1 MDRASDFPRHEV
13 KNGKRS
19 FDRLAAEWWLV
30 LLLATALVVCSVATN
45 LSQRIDML
53 FYDLVQRHSSHAP
66 QPQILLVSIDDH
78 SLAEL
83 GPWPWPRARE
93 ALLLEELAKGKPRA
107 VALDLLLV
115 DPGDPLGDNRLAKA
129 IASGPPTYLP
139 MYFDV
144 SGQEGTGFDVVKPL
158 PIFAE
163 GAAGLGQV
171 SLTPDTDGIV
181 RRAYLSYSDGQR
193 SWPHL
198 VTWLAGTARSNSI
211 PTATNK
217 TTPSLEARDPVMIA
231 YAGSRGSF
239 ATIQAVSVIRGE
251 VPTAAIAGRLVLVG
265 VTATGLGDN
274 YSTPVGSD
282 RTLMPG
288 LEIQAN
294 LLDTILSKRLAT
306 PAEGACLYV
315 FALAPLLAMM
325 LSLRRMPPRWTIW
338 ALVGLIATVLVTA
351 GALLAFGRL
360 WIGPGSA
367 LAGLMVV
374 YPLWNW
380 RRLAAVS
387 VLIGEELE
395 RLEAE
400 HDPLE
405 RARPNLAREDFVG
418 RQIKLLRSAINRER
432 DMRRFLVDRINQ
444 MPDAVLV
451 TDTADRVAIANQ
463 AAGDLWHSLGGRGSL
478 TSGRQLLGLL
488 SPSKAIAQMEAPA
501 AGSWQAE
508 IEAPDGRTFALRF
521 EPQRAADETTIGAV
535 IRIVDATEARLAQRQ
550 REDVLQL
557 LSHDMRSPQ
566 VSILTLLES
575 EEAKHVA
582 PGLVRRLRGYADITL
597 KLADGFV
604 HLARA
609 QTLRFEPQPVD
620 MVDLVQEAADS
631 LWPQARAQSAEIVC
645 RVPEAELWVLG
656 DRSLLARMMVNL
668 IDNAVRYSRAGQII
682 EVTLTTELALGG
694 SVCVASVAD
703 QGPGMDSEQLE
714 RLFQRFQSGGTPR
727 INMGGGVGL
736 GLAFVH
742 ATVLRHAGRIKC
754 NSTQGVGT
762 KFTVELPL
770 CETFD

>member
-1 MDRASDFPRHEV
+1 M
-13 KNGKRS
+13 
-19 FDRLAAEWWLV
+19 
-30 LLLATALVVCSVATN
+30 
-45 LSQRIDML
+45 
-53 FYDLVQRHSSHAP
+53 
-66 QPQILLVSIDDH
+66 
-78 SLAEL
+78 
-83 GPWPWPRARE
+83 
-93 ALLLEELAKGKPRA
+93 
-107 VALDLLLV
+107 
-115 DPGDPLGDNRLAKA
+115 
-129 IASGPPTYLP
+129 
-139 MYFDV
+139 
-144 SGQEGTGFDVVKPL
+144 
-158 PIFAE
+158 
-163 GAAGLGQV
+163 
-171 SLTPDTDGIV
+171 
-181 RRAYLSYSDGQR
+181 
-193 SWPHL
+193 
-198 VTWLAGTARSNSI
+198 
-211 PTATNK
+211 
-217 TTPSLEARDPVMIA
+217 
-231 YAGSRGSF
+231 
-239 ATIQAVSVIRGE
+239 
-251 VPTAAIAGRLVLVG
+251 G

-338 ALVGLIATVLVTA
+338 ALVGLIVTVLVTA
-351 GALLAFGRL
+351 GALLAFGKL

-374 YPLWNW
+374 YPLELASLGRSERADW
-380 RRLAAVS
+380 RRVGRGWRPSTIRSS
-387 VLIGEELE
+387 VPGLTW
-395 RLEAE
+395 
-400 HDPLE
+400 
-405 RARPNLAREDFVG
+405 REDFVG